1 MSRHSTRHSFP
12 VTCPHGFWEMKKIGR
27 NDPCPCGS
35 GKKFKKCHQGKE
47 DDLLL
52 DGIDGDSLEEM
63 AARIIKLAPV
73 DYGRSTEIVDG
84 LDMVKLT
91 GREFG
96 IRFVDLEAYADMN
109 LFGRGSRGEAASEQ
123 IKGGLFINPYK
134 TLPADPKTLYL
145 AISKEVDDGILIH
158 EVAHVLDYLGGSELV
173 PGTLDPIAFEL
184 GVPVEHLEHPEEFGH
199 WLEYLQKKFEVS
211 LDADDTIIAY
221 LHENR
226 LLIKGKEIQSS
237 NGLILRAKSDR
248 ILRFLHEHG
257 EEVDQRIR
265 NLRGYI
271 GKRTRR
277 D

>member
-1 MSRHSTRHSFP
+1 LAGDWFR
-12 VTCPHGFWEMKKIGR
+12 EMRKIGR

-52 DGIDGDSLEEM
+52 DGIDGAGLEEM
-63 AARIIKLAPV
+63 AARITKLTPV
-73 DYGRSTEIVDG
+73 DYGRSREIMDG
-84 LDMVKLT
+84 LDVVQLT
-91 GREFG
+91 GREVG
-96 IRFVDLEAYADMN
+96 IRFVDFEAYAEMN
-109 LFGRGSRGEAASEQ
+109 LFGRGSGEAASEKA
-123 IKGGLFINPYK
+123 KGGLFINPYK
-134 TLPADPKTLYL
+134 TLTADPKNLYL

-158 EVAHVLDYLGGSELV
+158 EIAHVLDYLGGSQLV

-184 GVPVEHLEHPEEFGH
+184 GVPTEHLEHPEEFGH
-199 WLEYLQKKFEVS
+199 WLYYLQKKFEVS

-226 LLIKGKEIQSS
+226 LLIKGNEIQSS
-237 NGLILRAKSDR
+237 NGLVLRAKSDR
-248 ILRFLHEHG
+248 ILRFLHEHS

-271 GKRTRR
+271 GKR
-277 D
+277 